1 MARSKF
7 GYKTISDDEIKAVWA
22 AKDLETKRK
31 LALDI
36 LDGCIKSSPSII
48 KIKAEIQN
56 TQSTMLIDRK
66 IAYLLLVQ
74 DGNKV
79 IRR

>member
-7 GYKTISDDEIKAVWA
+7 GYKTISDEEIKAVWSA
-22 AKDLETKRK
+22 RDLETKRK

-48 KIKAEIQN
+48 KIKNEVQRTTSA
-56 TQSTMLIDRK
+56 TVIDKK

>member
-7 GYKTISDDEIKAVWA
+7 GYKTISDEEIKAVWA
-22 AKDLETKRK
+22 AKDLETKRQ

-36 LDGCIKSSPSII
+36 LDDCIKSSPSII
-48 KIKAEIQN
+48 KIKGEIER
-56 TQSTMLIDRK
+56 TASAVVIDKK